1 LNCPASSFNLYT
13 STLSELAVRN
23 TPDRRHYEHPK
34 AFLNSIA
41 PNYEARLGFFVI
53 INLVTIEL
61 RKDFKMTKYVDGFV
75 LVVPKGKEAKYEEM
89 ARMGKDSWMKHGALQ
104 YFECRGDDLKQQEM
118 GDQKSRTFAEMAGA
132 SDEENV
138 WFSFI
143 VFESKEHRDEVNKK
157 VMAEM
162 DESFSEQTD
171 FEMPNDMKRMAYG
184 GFTAVV
190 EG

>member
-1 LNCPASSFNLYT
+1 MA
-13 STLSELAVRN
+13 
-23 TPDRRHYEHPK
+23 
-34 AFLNSIA
+34 
-41 PNYEARLGFFVI
+41 
-53 INLVTIEL
+53 
-61 RKDFKMTKYVDGFV
+61 KYVDGFV
-75 LVVPKGKEAKYEEM
+75 LVVPKGKEAEYEEM

-118 GDQKSRTFAEMAGA
+118 GDQKSREFADMAGA
-132 SDEENV
+132 TDEENV

-143 VFESKEHRDEVNKK
+143 VFESKQHRDEVNKK

-162 DESFSEQTD
+162 DKSFSEQTD